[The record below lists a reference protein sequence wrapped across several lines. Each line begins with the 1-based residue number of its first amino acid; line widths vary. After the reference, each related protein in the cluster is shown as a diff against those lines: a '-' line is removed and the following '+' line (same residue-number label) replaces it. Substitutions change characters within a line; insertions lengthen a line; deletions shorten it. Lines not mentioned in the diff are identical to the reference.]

1 MANSSIEEE
10 FERLRVRVENLKMS
24 EKAKADFF
32 QSEWNR
38 LCEKEE
44 KEKERQAMLEQK
56 EKERQAMLE
65 EKERE
70 RQAMLE
76 EKEKNRELELERLK
90 FESKQREMEFEERKM
105 QMELERLRLEREANR
120 SAGEGGEANQAGG
133 VRAFGGVKS
142 LDLPH
147 FVDGKDDLDSYL
159 LRFERYATV
168 ANWPQTNW
176 ATQLSA
182 LLRGEALGVYSRLS
196 QEDALDYERLKA
208 ALLERYDYTEKG
220 YRQRFREA
228 KPEDAENPNQFIVRL
243 RNYFTQW
250 VKLSDVESS
259 FEGVV
264 ELMVKEQ
271 FLNSC
276 SKELSV
282 HLMEWKHQ
290 SLREFAA
297 ITENYLTAHDMKL
310 SSQKFQC

>member
-38 LCEKEE
+38 LCEK
-44 KEKERQAMLEQK
+44 
-56 EKERQAMLE
+56 E

-182 LLRGEALGVYSRLS
+182 LLRG
-196 QEDALDYERLKA
+196 
-208 ALLERYDYTEKG
+208 
-220 YRQRFREA
+220 
-228 KPEDAENPNQFIVRL
+228 
-243 RNYFTQW
+243 
-250 VKLSDVESS
+250 KLWACTPGFHRRMLWITSD
-259 FEGVV
+259 
-264 ELMVKEQ
+264 
-271 FLNSC
+271 
-276 SKELSV
+276 
-282 HLMEWKHQ
+282 
-290 SLREFAA
+290 
-297 ITENYLTAHDMKL
+297 
-310 SSQKFQC
+310 

>member
-1 MANSSIEEE
+1 MANSSSEEE
-10 FERLRVRVENLKMS
+10 FERLRVRVETLKMS
-24 EKAKADFF
+24 EKAKGDFF

-38 LCEKEE
+38 LCENKE
-44 KEKERQAMLEQK
+44 KEKE
-56 EKERQAMLE
+56 
-65 EKERE
+65 
-70 RQAMLE
+70 
-76 EKEKNRELELERLK
+76 RELELERLK

-105 QMELERLRLEREANR
+105 QMELERLRLEREADR
-120 SAGEGGEANQAGG
+120 SAGEANQAGG

-208 ALLERYDYTEKG
+208 ALLERYDYTKKG

-228 KPEDAENPNQFIVRL
+228 KPEGAESPDQFIVRL

-250 VKLSDVESS
+250 VKLSYMESS

-271 FLNSC
+271 FINGTSDG
-276 SKELSV
+276 E
-282 HLMEWKHQ
+282 Q
-290 SLREFAA
+290 A
-297 ITENYLTAHDMKL
+297 
-310 SSQKFQC
+310 

>member
-44 KEKERQAMLEQK
+44 KEKERQAMLEEK

-228 KPEDAENPNQFIVRL
+228 KPEGAESPDQFIVRL
-243 RNYFTQW
+243 RNYFTQ
-250 VKLSDVESS
+250 
-259 FEGVV
+259 
-264 ELMVKEQ
+264 
-271 FLNSC
+271 
-276 SKELSV
+276 
-282 HLMEWKHQ
+282 
-290 SLREFAA
+290 
-297 ITENYLTAHDMKL
+297 
-310 SSQKFQC
+310 